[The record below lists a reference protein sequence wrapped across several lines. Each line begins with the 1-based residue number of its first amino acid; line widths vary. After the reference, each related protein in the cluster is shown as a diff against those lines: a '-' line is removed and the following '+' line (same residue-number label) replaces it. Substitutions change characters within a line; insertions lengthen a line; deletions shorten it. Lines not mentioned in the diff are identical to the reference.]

1 MVLPTNAMVMS
12 YSMAEAVHPGEIL
25 KAYMEERGW
34 TQTDLA
40 NIMGRSSR
48 HISELVVG
56 KRSITPRTAA
66 QLGAAFGTTPQ
77 SWMDLE
83 SAYRLSR
90 ITPQDLPKVARRARL
105 FGLGPI
111 NEMIRRG
118 WLESSRDITV
128 LEQRF
133 LEFADSDSLDISP
146 TFYAH
151 AFRKS
156 TPYHTDTL
164 AQTMWL
170 FRVRQLAQ
178 LVSAERY
185 SEGRYAGMIEDLR
198 KLVPNPED
206 VRHVPKLLAEA
217 GVRLVVVEP
226 LKGTRID
233 GVSFWLADD
242 APVIAVSMRYNR
254 IDYFWHTLMHELA
267 HMENKDGLANDHATI
282 DTEGDHQAS
291 MLAGEREIDRMASN
305 ALVPGDVLENFIGRV
320 APIYSS
326 KAITGFAAVNGTH
339 AGIVV
344 GQLQHREE
352 IPYSKYRQ
360 LLVPVRDSV
369 VQSALT
375 DGWGHSVSVTF

>member
-1 MVLPTNAMVMS
+1 MILPTKAMVMS
-12 YSMAEAVHPGEIL
+12 YRMADVVHPGEIL
-25 KAYMEERGW
+25 KAYMAERGW

-40 NIMGRSSR
+40 DIMGRSFR

-56 KRSITPRTAA
+56 KRSITPEIAA
-66 QLGAAFGTTPQ
+66 QLGAAFDTTPQ
-77 SWMDLE
+77 LWMDLE

-90 ITPQDLPKVARRARL
+90 ITPRDLPKVARRARL
-105 FGLGPI
+105 YGLGPI
-111 NEMIRRG
+111 NEMVRRG
-118 WLESSRDITV
+118 WLEPSRDIAV
-128 LEQRF
+128 LEHQFMRF
-133 LEFADSDSLDISP
+133 AGADNLEVNP

-156 TPYHTDTL
+156 TPYHTDTH

-185 SEGRYAGMIEDLR
+185 SEGGYAGMIEDLR

-206 VRHVPKLLAEA
+206 VRHVPRLLAEA

-233 GVSFWLADD
+233 GVCFWLADD
-242 APVIAVSMRYNR
+242 APVIAISLRYNR

-267 HMENKDGLANDHATI
+267 HMKKRDGLANDHATI
-282 DTEGDHQAS
+282 DTEGELQVS
-291 MLAGEREIDRMASN
+291 MLSAEREIDMMASH
-305 ALVPGDVLENFIGRV
+305 ALVPGEVLENFIGRV

-326 KAITGFAAVNGTH
+326 KSIRGFAAVNGTH
-339 AGIVV
+339 PGIVV
-344 GQLQHREE
+344 GQLQHRGE

-360 LLVPVRDSV
+360 SLVPVRDSV